1 MKKPIENSTFS
12 TMKHWYSFGLKLIFE
27 GILIGIFTGFIV
39 VFFRFSIEKI
49 GNYYPIIYSYLK
61 EKLYFIPILFL
72 ILILIGILI
81 GFLIK
86 VEPMIRGSGIPQVE
100 GVLLRKTNMVWWR
113 VLLGKLFGG
122 ILSIG
127 AGLSLGRE
135 GPSVQIGASIG
146 QGFSKI
152 FKRIK
157 IEENFLITSGA
168 SAGLAAAFNAPLAG
182 VIFALEEVHKS
193 FSSLI
198 LLSAV
203 SASVTADFI
212 ASGFF
217 GLNPVFNFKSIEV
230 LPLKNYPYLLIVG
243 AVIGLFGALFNYSL
257 LKVKDL
263 YVRQKF
269 IPIIFR
275 PVIPLLFTGILGFLY
290 PQVLGGG
297 NNLVTSLTQNNFGIK
312 LLFILLV
319 LKFAFTIFSY
329 GSGAPGGIFLPLL
342 VVGAITGNLLGIFFS
357 HTFNLNSIYINN
369 FIILAMAGYFAAIVK
384 APITGI
390 VLITEMTGS
399 FSHLLSL
406 SIVVFVSY
414 IFANLVGTKPIYES
428 LLQRSLQNEEYTLF
442 IGEPKAKVVL
452 EVPISIESSI
462 EGQKI
467 KDICWPQ
474 GCLLV
479 GIKRGAEEI
488 IPKGE
493 TIIYP
498 GDYLVILTNENEV
511 NEVMKKISE
520 FSEGSKIK
528 THYKHELFFY
538 KIVRFFKNIF
548 KK

>member
-1 MKKPIENSTFS
+1 MKRYTI
-12 TMKHWYSFGLKLIFE
+12 
-27 GILIGIFTGFIV
+27 
-39 VFFRFSIEKI
+39 
-49 GNYYPIIYSYLK
+49 
-61 EKLYFIPILFL
+61 
-72 ILILIGILI
+72 
-81 GFLIK
+81 
-86 VEPMIRGSGIPQVE
+86 
-100 GVLLRKTNMVWWR
+100 
-113 VLLGKLFGG
+113 
-122 ILSIG
+122 
-127 AGLSLGRE
+127 
-135 GPSVQIGASIG
+135 
-146 QGFSKI
+146 
-152 FKRIK
+152 
-157 IEENFLITSGA
+157 
-168 SAGLAAAFNAPLAG
+168 AGLAAAFNAPLAG
-182 VIFALEEVHKS
+182 VIFALEEIHKS

-203 SASVTADFI
+203 SSSVTADFI

-217 GLNPVFNFKSIEV
+217 GLKPIFNFKSIKA
-230 LPLKNYPYLLIVG
+230 LPLKSYPYLLVVG
-243 AVIGLFGALFNYSL
+243 TVIGLFGALFNYSL

-275 PVIPLLFTGILGFLY
+275 PVIPLLFAGILGFFY

-297 NNLVTSLTQNNFGIK
+297 NTLVTSLTQNNFGIK

-319 LKFAFTIFSY
+319 LKFSFTILSY

-342 VVGAITGNLLGIFFS
+342 AVGAITGNLLGIFFS
-357 HTFNLNSIYINN
+357 HIFNLNSIYINN

-406 SIVVFVSY
+406 SIVVFTSY
-414 IFANLVGTKPIYES
+414 SFANLVGSKPIYES
-428 LLQRSLQNEEYTLF
+428 LLQRSLQNEEYGAF
-442 IGEPKAKVVL
+442 VGEAKTKVVL
-452 EVPISIESSI
+452 EVPILIESNI

-479 GIKRGAEEI
+479 GIRRGAEEI

-498 GDYLVILTNENEV
+498 GDYLVVLTNENEV

-528 THYKHELFFY
+528 TYYQYELFFH
-538 KIVRFFKNIF
+538 KVVRFFKKIF
-548 KK
+548 KALIKNQSNLKKR

>member
-1 MKKPIENSTFS
+1 MKRPIENSTFS
-12 TMKHWYSFGLKLIFE
+12 TMKHWYSIGLKLIFE
-27 GILIGIFTGFIV
+27 GILIGIFTGFAIV
-39 VFFRFSIEKI
+39 LFRYSIEKI
-49 GNYYPIIYSYLK
+49 NDFYPSIFSFLK
-61 EKLYFIPILFL
+61 EKPYFIPILFI
-72 ILILIGILI
+72 ILISIGIII
-81 GFLIK
+81 GLLIK
-86 VEPMIRGSGIPQVE
+86 AEPMVRGSGIPQIE

-113 VLLGKLFGG
+113 ILLGKLFGG
-122 ILSIG
+122 ILAIG

-212 ASGFF
+212 SSGFF
-217 GLNPVFNFKSIEV
+217 GIKPIFNFKSIET

-243 AVIGLFGALFNYSL
+243 AVIGLFGAFFNYSL

-269 IPIIFR
+269 VPIIVR
-275 PVIPLLFTGILGFLY
+275 PVIPLIFAGILGFFY

-297 NNLVTSLTQNNFGIK
+297 NTLVTSLTQNNFGIK

-342 VVGAITGNLLGIFFS
+342 VVGAITGNLLGIFFN
-357 HTFNLNSIYINN
+357 HAFNLNPTYINN
-369 FIILAMAGYFAAIVK
+369 FIVLAMAGYFAAIVK

-399 FSHLLSL
+399 FNHLLSL

-414 IFANLVGTKPIYES
+414 FFANLVGSKPIYES
-428 LLQRSLQNEEYTLF
+428 LLNRSLQNEEYAAF
-442 IGEPKAKVVL
+442 VGEPKTRVVL
-452 EVPISIESSI
+452 EIPISIESEI
-462 EGQKI
+462 EGHKI

-479 GIKRGAEEI
+479 SIKRGAEEI

-498 GDYLVILTNENEV
+498 GDYLIVLTNEEEV
-511 NEVMKKISE
+511 GQVMEKISE
-520 FSEGSKIK
+520 FSQGSKIK
-528 THYKHELFFY
+528 TYYKHELFFH
-538 KIVRFFKNIF
+538 KIIRFFKNIF

>member
-27 GILIGIFTGFIV
+27 GILIGIFTGFAV

-61 EKLYFIPILFL
+61 EKPYFIPILFL
-72 ILILIGILI
+72 ILILIGISI

-86 VEPMIRGSGIPQVE
+86 KEPMIRGSGIPQVE
-100 GVLLRKTNMVWWR
+100 GVLLRKTNMIWWR

-182 VIFALEEVHKS
+182 VIFALEEIHKS

-217 GLNPVFNFKSIEV
+217 GLKPIFNFKSMEV
-230 LPLKNYPYLLIVG
+230 LPLKDYPYLLIVG

-275 PVIPLLFTGILGFLY
+275 PVIPLLFAGILGFLY

-297 NNLVTSLTQNNFGIK
+297 NTLVTSLTQNNFGIK

-319 LKFAFTIFSY
+319 LKFAFTLFSY

-357 HTFNLNSIYINN
+357 HTFNLNPIYINN

-390 VLITEMTGS
+390 VLIIEMTGS

-406 SIVVFVSY
+406 SIVVFISY
-414 IFANLVGTKPIYES
+414 IFANLVGSKPIYES
-428 LLQRSLQNEEYTLF
+428 LLQRSLHNEEYASF
-442 IGEPKAKVVL
+442 IGEAKAKVVL

-462 EGQKI
+462 EGKKI
-467 KDICWPQ
+467 KDICWPN

-493 TIIYP
+493 TTIYP

-511 NEVMKKISE
+511 DKVMEKISE

-528 THYKHELFFY
+528 TYYQHELFFH